1 LLSLHQVQLLSP
13 YARLLKM
20 AYLMVKNSNKRRQQA
35 QEKANNEAA
44 FIKDILRRFDVSKTK
59 TLRFEEV
66 RAWLQFLANSQAA
79 PVDQDVARDQLDFQ
93 FPGASVGLD
102 ILSPTMP
109 NEPDGSES
117 DMSQCGITDDEV
129 EWILM
134 LAMDRK
140 EAGSYKR
147 WIEEKGPDAA
157 KLLELPP
164 ADFEC
169 SLRAWRSYSQN
180 KRLLNEV
187 TKIAASFAKRPPQL
201 TAPAARR

>member
-1 LLSLHQVQLLSP
+1 
-13 YARLLKM
+13 M
-20 AYLMVKNSNKRRQQA
+20 AYLMVKNSNKRRQLA

-59 TLRFEEV
+59 TLRFEEI
-66 RAWLQFLANSQAA
+66 RAWLQFLANSQAV
-79 PVDQDVARDQLDFQ
+79 PVDQDLARDQLDVQ

-102 ILSPTMP
+102 ILSPVP
-109 NEPDGSES
+109 NEPRHSDSNTSE
-117 DMSQCGITDDEV
+117 CAVTDEEV

-140 EAGSYKR
+140 EEGSYKR
-147 WIEEKGPDAA
+147 WIQAKGPDAS

-180 KRLLNEV
+180 KKLLTEV
-187 TKIAASFAKRPPQL
+187 STRARPP
-201 TAPAARR
+201 

>member
-1 LLSLHQVQLLSP
+1 
-13 YARLLKM
+13 M
-20 AYLMVKNSNKRRQQA
+20 AYLMVKNSNKRRQLA

-59 TLRFEEV
+59 TLRFEEI
-66 RAWLQFLANSQAA
+66 RAWLQFLANSQTV
-79 PVDQDVARDQLDFQ
+79 PVDQDLAKDQLDVQ

-102 ILSPTMP
+102 ILSPTVP
-109 NEPDGSES
+109 NEPNRS
-117 DMSQCGITDDEV
+117 DSDKPECGVTDEEV

-140 EAGSYKR
+140 EQGSYKR
-147 WIEEKGPDAA
+147 WIQDKGPDAA

-180 KRLLNEV
+180 KRLLTEV
-187 TKIAASFAKRPPQL
+187 MLRYGT
-201 TAPAARR
+201 